1 MKTFNTAGM
10 KKLNK
15 DDQDKWATWDWTS
28 AEYYQQE
35 MAMYQYEQWGL
46 HDFKHRG
53 GGGGGGCCEI
63 S

>member
-1 MKTFNTAGM
+1 M

-15 DDQDKWATWDWTS
+15 EDQERWAEWDWTS
-28 AEYYQQE
+28 VDYYRRE

-46 HDFKHRG
+46 HDYKKGKG
-53 GGGGGGCCEI
+53 GVGGGGCCEI